1 MPTDKTG
8 QFEIPP
14 EMRRYAETTV
24 DQARKAFEDFMASA
38 QKTVTTVDAQTKK
51 AKDGAVDLNEQLLA
65 AAEDNVSAAF
75 QLAQRLMQTTS
86 VQEALEVQ
94 ARYLQER
101 MAVMAEQAR
110 HVGEAATQAT
120 VRAAGDAAASAMK
133 AADPDRR

>member
-51 AKDGAVDLNEQLLA
+51 AKDGAVDFNEQVLS
-65 AAEDNVSAAF
+65 AAEDNIAAAF
-75 QLAQRLMQTTS
+75 RLAQRLVQSTS
-86 VQEALEVQ
+86 VQEAMELQ
-94 ARYLQER
+94 AKYLQER
-101 MAVMAEQAR
+101 MAVMAEQTR
-110 HVGEAATQAT
+110 HVGEATAK
-120 VRAAGDAAASAMK
+120 AAGDITAQAMK
-133 AADPDRR
+133 ATTPDRR

>member
-38 QKTVTTVDAQTKK
+38 QKTVTTVDTQTKK
-51 AKDGAVDLNEQLLA
+51 AKDGAVDFNEQVLS
-65 AAEDNVSAAF
+65 AAEDNIAAAF
-75 QLAQRLMQTTS
+75 RLAQRLVQSTS
-86 VQEALEVQ
+86 VQEAMELQ
-94 ARYLQER
+94 AKYLQER

-110 HVGEAATQAT
+110 HVGEATAK
-120 VRAAGDAAASAMK
+120 AAGDITAQAMK
-133 AADPDRR
+133 AANPDRR

>member
-1 MPTDKTG
+1 MATDKTG

-38 QKTVTTVDAQTKK
+38 QKTVTTVDAQAKK
-51 AKDGAVDLNEQLLA
+51 AKDGVVDLNEQLLS
-65 AAEDNVSAAF
+65 AAEDNVAAAF
-75 QLAQRLMQTTS
+75 QLAQRLVQSKS

-94 ARYLQER
+94 AKYLQDR

-110 HVGEAATQAT
+110 HVGEATAK
-120 VRAAGDAAASAMK
+120 AAGDAAATAMK
-133 AADPDRR
+133 SVTPDKR